1 MLEKRKT
8 IALQEG
14 FESKERRMSSE
25 MQIEQR
31 EEEDEVEKMIE
42 VDNEDTDV
50 IYQ

>member
-8 IALQEG
+8 IALQEV
-14 FESKERRMSSE
+14 FESKERRMSRE

>member
-1 MLEKRKT
+1 
-8 IALQEG
+8 
-14 FESKERRMSSE
+14 MSRE